1 MLVEGEG
8 HPEFRRRLQLA
19 RDALAW
25 EFWRR
30 EAHLYKGYSMQQ
42 SCGRLELAIL
52 IERQRLALGDRFE
65 LCLARLR
72 KLESDTT
79 AQQRNG
85 EVNSA
90 SLDRLALEFGRCM
103 RLLGSPSRRYQ
114 GRV

>member
-8 HPEFRRRLQLA
+8 HSEFRRRLQLA

-30 EAHLYKGYSMQQ
+30 EAHLYKGY
-42 SCGRLELAIL
+42 
-52 IERQRLALGDRFE
+52 
-65 LCLARLR
+65 LR